1 MHEIRLTRVK
11 KQGGA
16 LLYKRI
22 FRGKDGLPL
31 SDGSP
36 CALDRADQ
44 MREEVS
50 AILDPKKR
58 SELGQFMTPR
68 RCRPTWQAWSIAF
81 RRSFICSMPMEGSTH

>member
-16 LLYKRI
+16 LLCKRI

-36 CALDRADQ
+36 WHAH
-44 MREEVS
+44 
-50 AILDPKKR
+50 
-58 SELGQFMTPR
+58 
-68 RCRPTWQAWSIAF
+68 
-81 RRSFICSMPMEGSTH
+81 STAQTR